1 MANFVSYATLFGVFF
16 LVPFALVRIYQDTAL
31 AAGLR
36 LSILPVML
44 GLLAPVGG
52 MLYDR
57 LGARLPTCFG
67 MLICI
72 AGLAILYLFLDGNP
86 ANLWLV
92 TLSLAVIGVGQGLF
106 ISPNSSAIM
115 SDRAGRRDR
124 PGGKRPERH
133 AHARHEHR
141 HRRRLDPASRCPWRQ
156 QRQHARAFRR
166 RRSSPPAATSS
177 FCWCAWRPWPA

>member
-1 MANFVSYATLFGVFF
+1 MFF

-72 AGLAILYLFLDGNP
+72 AGLAILYFFLDGVP

-115 SDRAGRRDR
+115 STAPADETGQAGSVLNVMRMLGMSTGIAGASTLLALSLGGSSGSTLDIPTAALVAASRDVILLLVCLAALAGLISLIRPRAGQ
-124 PGGKRPERH
+124 K
-133 AHARHEHR
+133 
-141 HRRRLDPASRCPWRQ
+141 
-156 QRQHARAFRR
+156 
-166 RRSSPPAATSS
+166 T
-177 FCWCAWRPWPA
+177 